1 MRSATFGRAGGTGS
15 EGGALW
21 LFCACAT
28 AIADEIPAR
37 TEGVEAA
44 MITMCVLLA
53 LLLLVDALT
62 IREVTK
68 YAKWKATEATESKP
82 ESDQRAE
89 AKTESL
95 WRGLQARAAPAPSP
109 EPS

>member
-1 MRSATFGRAGGTGS
+1 M
-15 EGGALW
+15 
-21 LFCACAT
+21 
-28 AIADEIPAR
+28 
-37 TEGVEAA
+37 
-44 MITMCVLLA
+44 
-53 LLLLVDALT
+53 
-62 IREVTK
+62 TK

-109 EPS
+109 

>member
-1 MRSATFGRAGGTGS
+1 MNASS
-15 EGGALW
+15 EK
-21 LFCACAT
+21 
-28 AIADEIPAR
+28 
-37 TEGVEAA
+37 
-44 MITMCVLLA
+44 
-53 LLLLVDALT
+53 
-62 IREVTK
+62 VTK